1 LAVKKL
7 RIKGRLAWKQPSTRK
22 NVMTDFGEISIVNG
36 FLALILLLMN
46 IRKTTVTAVMK
57 PALEPVKLTI
67 INNPN
72 DDKNIVRNLVLHNPA
87 NHATK
92 SKLRLIAARFGCIKK
107 P

>member
-1 LAVKKL
+1 LAFKKF
-7 RIKGRLAWKQPSTRK
+7 RSEGRLAWKQANTRK

-36 FLALILLLMN
+36 FLVLMLLLMN
-46 IRKTTVTAVMK
+46 MRNTTAAADMK
-57 PALEPVKLTI
+57 PALEPVKLTR

-72 DDKNIVRNLVLHNPA
+72 EDKNIVVNLVLGNPA
-87 NHATK
+87 NHAMK